1 MNSLIIFADA
11 CHEFDFYWYLIHCSF
26 CVLFLEISVPF
37 FYSVRSLSL
46 SLFLYLSLTLSL
58 RITHECVCSVCMNI
72 SGAFE
77 TRIITSTK

>member
-46 SLFLYLSLTLSL
+46 SLSIYLSLYLL
-58 RITHECVCSVCMNI
+58 ELLMNACVQCVWIYLVRSKQ
-72 SGAFE
+72 E
-77 TRIITSTK
+77 

>member
-46 SLFLYLSLTLSL
+46 SLSIYLSLYLL
-58 RITHECVCSVCMNI
+58 ELLMNACVQCV
-72 SGAFE
+72 
-77 TRIITSTK
+77 